1 MTGRPSPPA
10 PPSFAEALRFWA
22 KLGCLSFGGPAG
34 QIAMMQ
40 AELVDRLR
48 WIDQGVF
55 LRGLNFCTLLPGP
68 EAQQLATYAGWRLHG
83 LRGGIAAGTLF
94 VLPGALVLLLLSWI
108 LAAGRHLPAVA
119 SVFDGL
125 KPVVV
130 AIVAHAVWRIGRK
143 ALHGWPAWGLALGAF
158 VALFA
163 LRVDFPWIVLAAGAL
178 GWLAGRGGASSPFL
192 TGSPH
197 PGGAGATAQHV
208 DGGSLPG
215 FWPRLV
221 RIAAL
226 YLVLLALP
234 VGACLAMFGTQP
246 FLDMAILFT
255 KAAFVTF
262 GGAYAVL
269 PYVAEHAVR
278 ELGWLTPA
286 QMLDGLALA
295 ETTPGPLI
303 LVLQYVGFFAAWQAG
318 PPESQLAAAIAG
330 AALATWT
337 TFLPSFA
344 LVLLGAPYIE
354 RLHGD
359 ARIGSALG
367 AITAAIV
374 GVILNLAVFLAGAIL
389 LPPQGGID
397 WVSATIAAAALAALI
412 RWGVAIHWLVIAGAL
427 LGVLRAL
434 AGL

>member
-1 MTGRPSPPA
+1 MTAGAAS
-10 PPSFAEALRFWA
+10 PPSFAVALRFWL
-22 KLGCLSFGGPAG
+22 KLGCLSFGGPAA

-48 WIDQGVF
+48 WIDQRSF

-83 LRGGIAAGTLF
+83 VAGGIAAGALF
-94 VLPGALVLLLLSWI
+94 VLPGALLLLLLSWI

-119 SVFDGL
+119 AVFDGL

-130 AIVAHAVWRIGRK
+130 AIVAHAVWRIGRR
-143 ALHGWPAWGLALGAF
+143 ALSSWQGWTLAAGAF
-158 VALFA
+158 VALFV
-163 LRVDFPWIVLAAGAL
+163 LRIDFPWVVLAAGL
-178 GWLAGRGGASSPFL
+178 IGWIAGRGGASPFV
-192 TGSPH
+192 
-197 PGGAGATAQHV
+197 PGGGPHVADATMAGPTATPPA
-208 DGGSLPG
+208 
-215 FWPRLV
+215 FWPRLARV
-221 RIAAL
+221 AAL
-226 YLVLLALP
+226 YAVLLALP
-234 VGACLAMFGTQP
+234 VVACVAVFGERP
-246 FLDMAILFT
+246 FLDIAALFT

-278 ELGWLTPA
+278 DLGWLSPA

-303 LVLQYVGFFAAWQAG
+303 LVLQYVGFFAVWQTAA
-318 PPESQLAAAIAG
+318 PEARLAAAVAG
-330 AALATWT
+330 ATLTTWT

-344 LVLLGAPYIE
+344 LVLFAAPYIE
-354 RLHGD
+354 RLHAD

-367 AITAAIV
+367 AITAAVV

-389 LPPQGGID
+389 LPAAGGVD
-397 WVSATIAAAALAALI
+397 WTAAAIAAAALLALI
-412 RWGVAIHWLVIAGAL
+412 RWSIAIHWLVAAGAA
-427 LGVLRAL
+427 LGVARTL
-434 AGL
+434 AGI

>member
-1 MTGRPSPPA
+1 
-10 PPSFAEALRFWA
+10 
-22 KLGCLSFGGPAG
+22 
-34 QIAMMQ
+34 
-40 AELVDRLR
+40 
-48 WIDQGVF
+48 
-55 LRGLNFCTLLPGP
+55 
-68 EAQQLATYAGWRLHG
+68 
-83 LRGGIAAGTLF
+83 
-94 VLPGALVLLLLSWI
+94 
-108 LAAGRHLPAVA
+108 
-119 SVFDGL
+119 
-125 KPVVV
+125 
-130 AIVAHAVWRIGRK
+130 
-143 ALHGWPAWGLALGAF
+143 
-158 VALFA
+158 
-163 LRVDFPWIVLAAGAL
+163 
-178 GWLAGRGGASSPFL
+178 
-192 TGSPH
+192 
-197 PGGAGATAQHV
+197 
-208 DGGSLPG
+208 
-215 FWPRLV
+215 
-221 RIAAL
+221 
-226 YLVLLALP
+226 
-234 VGACLAMFGTQP
+234 
-246 FLDMAILFT
+246 
-255 KAAFVTF
+255 
-262 GGAYAVL
+262 VL
-269 PYVAEHAVR
+269 PYVADEAVHGY
-278 ELGWLTPA
+278 GWLSA
-286 QMLDGLALA
+286 GEMLDGLALA